1 MAFFL
6 GCNYLSL
13 TYFSVSI
20 LQWLKCNALLQL
32 FPSNRKNTL
41 GISHTLFK
49 DPKGKEITFQLPL
62 FLYPIRNLIWFF
74 LMYHFPKA
82 FWKKSTH
89 GIAKVLVKAKR
100 KPFPSKV
107 DNLRSCISGCISL
120 LRTTS
125 QIQGH
130 TSYIAE

>member
-1 MAFFL
+1 MVFFL
-6 GCNYLSL
+6 GCNNLSL

-20 LQWLKCNALLQL
+20 LHWRKCNALLQL

-41 GISHTLFK
+41 GIRRTIFE

-62 FLYPIRNLIWFF
+62 FSYPIGNSIWFF
-74 LMYHFPKA
+74 LMYHLSKD
-82 FWKKSTH
+82 FWKSTH

-125 QIQGH
+125 QTQGH